1 MKLLPK
7 LMGMTRD
14 DYYLRNYKADIQ
26 FMGKNIVH
34 APSFWEPLPNP
45 ILPSL
50 DLEKMAVKLSSLLI
64 EDPIA

>member
-14 DYYLRNYKADIQ
+14 DYLLQNYKADIQ
-26 FMGKNIVH
+26 FMGKNIVTH
-34 APSFWEPLPNP
+34 TSFREPVPNP

-50 DLEKMAVKLSSLLI
+50 DLEKMAVRLAGLLA
-64 EDPIA
+64 EDQE